1 MGEYH
6 RTIQSFDTRAVAG
19 DITADTVL
27 GVRRGEGAEGAA
39 AMVATEADEAVDY
52 VSIFGRMGE
61 NILALSR
68 TLTYIWNGLTPDVK
82 GRIQGRYL
90 QTMKS
95 LLLPAIGKTT
105 SQRNYFYSMAIHQV
119 YLLANNNG
127 RGGPVWERIV
137 ADDATKNIVER
148 YFAMKVA
155 EAAERAAEE
164 EKVVDDPRDAFGAGV
179 EGELTGRNVAYDSFK
194 QAETQ
199 IIDHYELLSDPED
212 QEIFYDYLIANLKL
226 YFDKFEEELNASVDE
241 PTNQAYKSAKQDMGE
256 PADPLA
262 EHVHIDIEI

>member
-1 MGEYH
+1 MNHQEDKLLRENIRQMVRYVKRKNLKEEKSAQKLINKLIKLEFKAMLSESGVAGVDPTPNKSTGINVLEKLLGKIITNFETDYKGLTSNLEQRQSYRAHIINAVINTLTPAKVNTDAGNLDEQEMGEELDIDIGRSDPTKDDKFIDI
-6 RTIQSFDTRAVAG
+6 RTD
-19 DITADTVL
+19 
-27 GVRRGEGAEGAA
+27 AE
-39 AMVATEADEAVDY
+39 
-52 VSIFGRMGE
+52 
-61 NILALSR
+61 
-68 TLTYIWNGLTPDVK
+68 
-82 GRIQGRYL
+82 
-90 QTMKS
+90 KS
-95 LLLPAIGKTT
+95 
-105 SQRNYFYSMAIHQV
+105 
-119 YLLANNNG
+119 
-127 RGGPVWERIV
+127 
-137 ADDATKNIVER
+137 
-148 YFAMKVA
+148 
-155 EAAERAAEE
+155 AEE

-226 YFDKFEEELNASVDE
+226 YFDKFEEELDASVDE